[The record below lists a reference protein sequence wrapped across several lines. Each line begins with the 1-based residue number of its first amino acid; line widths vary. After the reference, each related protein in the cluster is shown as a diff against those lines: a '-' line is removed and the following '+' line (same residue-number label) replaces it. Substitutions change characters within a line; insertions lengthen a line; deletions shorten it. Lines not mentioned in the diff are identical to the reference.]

1 MKKNYPYSYHPKTN
15 ISNMWVYFLSPFLD
29 MVSGFVYITDINLKK
44 KDDHRSLEGR
54 PEMESRIFFFFLTVL
69 SSNIANH
76 LVCLGLSQ
84 SYILR
89 NPLVTGKPRTV
100 GHLTST

>member
-1 MKKNYPYSYHPKTN
+1 M
-15 ISNMWVYFLSPFLD
+15 
-29 MVSGFVYITDINLKK
+29 ITEVW
-44 KDDHRSLEGR
+44 RAGQRWRAEF
-54 PEMESRIFFFFLTVL
+54 FFFFLTVL